1 MKTTHTF
8 GIQFILRQGKRD
20 KNIGIVYA
28 RITVDTKRTEISV
41 KNRFQLRTGIVV
53 VELQKVQVLKLKNST
68 VIWNR

>member
-20 KNIGIVYA
+20 KNIGIIYA